1 MPDGPSHTSFSKQEP
16 GDASPSPAPAPI
28 HEDTFAPPSLPLAS
42 EPIDTG
48 TVAQILPAVFF
59 TFICY
64 LSVGIPLAVLPTFV
78 HLRLGYGTVLAGL
91 VISAQYIATFIS
103 RPRAGH
109 LTDVLGP
116 KRTAIYG
123 LLACAGSGLGTFAA
137 AFSTKSPVLC
147 VTLLVV
153 GRLML
158 GVGESLLSISG
169 IIWGVGR
176 AGSHNIAKVISWNGV
191 ATYTGLALGAPLGI
205 VLEQQGGLAAVGLFV
220 FLPAILTI
228 ALALRL
234 TPLPLGEPKPLPFAH
249 IFSRVAPFGTALALG
264 GIGFGVLATFVTLFY
279 AHQHWTGAAFAITL
293 YGVCFI
299 GVRITFSRFISYY
312 GGFPVAIVSFAIEA
326 LGFTLLA
333 FAHTRTI
340 ALLAAALI
348 GFGFSLVFPA
358 LAVEAVRG
366 VPVENRG
373 TALGAYN
380 VFIDF
385 SLFVTGPAAGA
396 IIAHY
401 GYSAAFLCTAAAI
414 LLAFAL
420 TGLLASRSRAA
431 TARM

>member
-1 MPDGPSHTSFSKQEP
+1 MPDGPPQTNFSNQEL
-16 GDASPSPAPAPI
+16 GDASRSPAPAAA
-28 HEDTFAPPSLPLAS
+28 HGATLSTSALPAAHMAQS
-42 EPIDTG
+42 SG
-48 TVAQILPAVFF
+48 TVTEILPAIFF

-103 RPRAGH
+103 RPRAGR

-116 KRTAIYG
+116 KRTATYG
-123 LLACAGSGLGTFAA
+123 LLACACSGLGTFAA
-137 AFSTKSPVLC
+137 AFFTKSPVLC
-147 VTLLVV
+147 VLLLVL

-205 VLEQQGGLAAVGLFV
+205 VLEQHGGLAAVGLFV
-220 FLPAILTI
+220 FIPAILTI

-234 TPLPLGEPKPLPFAH
+234 TPLPVAAPKPIPFAK
-249 IFSRVAPFGTALALG
+249 IFFRVAPFGTALALG
-264 GIGFGVLATFVTLFY
+264 GIGFGVLATFITLFY
-279 AHQHWTGAAFAITL
+279 ANRNWNGAAFALTL

-299 GVRITFSRFISYY
+299 GVRISFSRFINYY
-312 GGFPVAIVSFAIEA
+312 GGFSVSLVSFAIEA
-326 LGFTLLA
+326 LGFMLLA
-333 FAHTRTI
+333 FAQTRTA
-340 ALLAAALI
+340 ALAAAALI

-358 LAVEAVRG
+358 LAVEAVRRI
-366 VPVENRG
+366 PIENRG

-396 IIAHY
+396 IIAHH
-401 GYSAAFLCTAAAI
+401 GYPAAFLSTALAI
-414 LLAFAL
+414 VLAFVL
-420 TGLLASRSRAA
+420 TAVLSSRAQA
-431 TARM
+431 ASA